1 MRRPLDRP
9 QAELLCADLESVH
22 VAVGV
27 GADRIELCA
36 APEVGGLTPGA
47 GLLEGAVSAAAG
59 KLDIV
64 VLVRPRVG
72 GFSLR
77 GPGELEA
84 LVRDVRAARA
94 AGANGIAVGV
104 LGRGGELDE
113 GAMREIVSASEGTP
127 VTLHRAI
134 DLTPDPLVAMQAAV
148 DLGVSR
154 VLTSGAAATALEGV
168 DTIRSLV
175 SAAGSRVEIVAAA
188 GVRGGNAAEIL
199 RRTGAGGLHGS
210 CAGPTVEDP
219 GLGMGAL
226 RPMDR
231 TEAAGLVAAVR
242 AAEPG
247 R

>member
-27 GADRIELCA
+27 GADRIELCG

-47 GLLEGAVSAAAG
+47 GLLQGAVSAAAG
-59 KLDIV
+59 KLDVV

-94 AGANGIAVGV
+94 AGASGIAVGV
-104 LGRGGELDE
+104 LGRDGELDE
-113 GAMREIVSASEGTP
+113 AAMRELVSASEGMP

-134 DLTPDPLVAMQAAV
+134 DLTPDPRVTMQTAA

-154 VLTSGAAATALEGV
+154 VLTSGSATTALEGA

-175 SAAGSRVEIVAAA
+175 RAAGSRVEVVAAA

>member
-27 GADRIELCA
+27 GADRIELCG

-47 GLLEGAVSAAAG
+47 GLLQGAVSAAAG
-59 KLDIV
+59 KLDVV

-94 AGANGIAVGV
+94 AGASGIAVGV
-104 LGRGGELDE
+104 LGRDGELDE
-113 GAMREIVSASEGTP
+113 AAMRELVSASEGMP

-134 DLTPDPLVAMQAAV
+134 DLTPDPRVTMQTAAE
-148 DLGVSR
+148 LGVRR
-154 VLTSGAAATALEGV
+154 VLTSGAATTALEGAGA
-168 DTIRSLV
+168 IRSLV
-175 SAAGSRVEIVAAA
+175 RAAGSRVEVVAAA